1 MNKTHPPDVSVNA
14 VGKDLL
20 IKGFYNSLAWEGLDG
35 TIAFQLMKN
44 MKLPPPLKSEYE
56 KYNEAKMFIRDLGSK
71 SCSQ

>member
-1 MNKTHPPDVSVNA
+1 MKA
-14 VGKDLL
+14 FGRDLL
-20 IKGFYNSLAWEGLDG
+20 INGFYKSLAWEGLDG

-56 KYNEAKMFIRDLGSK
+56 KYNEAKMLIRALGSK